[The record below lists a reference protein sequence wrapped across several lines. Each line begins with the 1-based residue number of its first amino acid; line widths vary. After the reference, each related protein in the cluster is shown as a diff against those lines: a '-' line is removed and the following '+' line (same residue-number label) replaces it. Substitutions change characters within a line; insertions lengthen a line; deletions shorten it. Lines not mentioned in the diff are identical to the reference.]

1 MITRLGLSTSV
12 VGLAVLMAAGANSVQ
27 AADYV
32 EPGCTLS
39 GSVMAGY
46 MYNWQDGS
54 ASFDSDADVDP
65 EDLEDKDGDAD
76 WSTPFGEGAGLV
88 TCGGFNIQ
96 ADVAY
101 YAHSGDV
108 DFFDGSEGDIDQTNT
123 HIGGVLF
130 YRDPA
135 SWAGGLQASW
145 ISQSVGGRDID
156 VFRVG
161 LFGEFYFDDMF
172 TLGASAH
179 YYNKDWPEGKD
190 EDGFELAAWGRFY
203 ATPDFSL
210 LLRGDALFGDL
221 DETVFGFID
230 SSVDIEGY
238 AITGEAEYL
247 VWDQGLSLFAGARY
261 ADRSADNIVRA
272 TINDDPIFMDVD
284 IEDFQVFAGIKF
296 YFGQGGTLI
305 ERQRTGTVDNTSV
318 FHEKLPEFFV
328 SENATIPPPFLLLP

>member
-1 MITRLGLSTSV
+1 MTSRLKLSASAAA
-12 VGLAVLMAAGANSVQ
+12 LALLMVAGSSSVQ

-32 EPGCTLS
+32 DPGCTLS

-46 MYNWQDGS
+46 MYNWQEGS
-54 ASFDSDADVDP
+54 AKFDTDADVP
-65 EDLEDKDGDAD
+65 AEDLEDKDGDAD

-101 YAHSGDV
+101 YAHSGDS

-145 ISQSVGGRDID
+145 ISQDIFGADID

-161 LFGEFYFDDMF
+161 LFGEFYFDDIF

-179 YYNKDWPEGKD
+179 YYNKDLPFDKD

-210 LLRGDALFGDL
+210 LLRGDALFADL
-221 DETVFGFID
+221 DFDDSFSGSGNGDID
-230 SSVDIEGY
+230 GY

-261 ADRSADNIVRA
+261 AERSADNLVDGFVGDEPVFR
-272 TINDDPIFMDVD
+272 DVD

-328 SENATIPPPFLLLP
+328 SEDATIPPFFPF